1 MSEESMKLKV
11 GEPIE
16 CKPPREGCMPVING
30 PSFDLIA
37 FFSDLTKQE
46 INDWLKGK
54 IAYGV
59 YIEESIPVFLLDLGK
74 SWQLDVYLN
83 IHQENEDVRKQFF
96 EGDPNQTRMILTLVS
111 YSEAIVKAIRTIGID
126 PVNMLRIKEACFEQ
140 VLKYPSK
147 EACQKTALKIL
158 SKYSADKLRAKSETT
173 KQL

>member
-54 IAYGV
+54 VTYGV
-59 YIEESIPVFLLDLGK
+59 FIEESIPVFLLDLGK

-126 PVNMLRIKEACFEQ
+126 PVNMLRIKEACFDQ
-140 VLKYPSK
+140 
-147 EACQKTALKIL
+147 L
-158 SKYSADKLRAKSETT
+158 SKYSSKETCLEAAENILNNSGG
-173 KQL
+173 KQLRKKTKMMK